1 MDAEVRKTGIS
12 GTDISAI
19 CGVNPYRTA
28 FQVYLEKTG
37 KAEAVEVTPQMRWG
51 LILEPVVA
59 TQFRL
64 AHPKEFGEMKMNE
77 TTFVNP
83 DNQLVVGTPDYLMPE
98 TEHGLEVKTVGTFM
112 AKGFG
117 DQGTDDVPKHHY
129 LQCEWYMILM
139 GWTHWH
145 LAALI
150 GGQDYREYRFV
161 RNGGLDEK
169 LLDIAGR
176 FWDKHVKADEPPPLD
191 GSKTV
196 ANYLKRTFPTHT
208 DMLPVAT
215 DEQAAIYNEY
225 WWSRRQRDQAQA
237 EMDRLENVL
246 KFHIGDTAGLVFENG
261 KLTYKRCNDG
271 SKTDWQGVAV
281 AAGATAEQIAECTTV
296 RPGVRRFL
304 AKLTDQE
311 G

>member
-150 GGQDYREYRFV
+150 GGQDYRSQRRPRREAARYCRPILGQA
-161 RNGGLDEK
+161 RQGRRAAA
-169 LLDIAGR
+169 AGR
-176 FWDKHVKADEPPPLD
+176 VKDGRQLSEAHVPDAY
-191 GSKTV
+191 G
-196 ANYLKRTFPTHT
+196 H
-208 DMLPVAT
+208 
-215 DEQAAIYNEY
+215 
-225 WWSRRQRDQAQA
+225 
-237 EMDRLENVL
+237 
-246 KFHIGDTAGLVFENG
+246 
-261 KLTYKRCNDG
+261 
-271 SKTDWQGVAV
+271 
-281 AAGATAEQIAECTTV
+281 AAG
-296 RPGVRRFL
+296 RYR
-304 AKLTDQE
+304 
-311 G
+311 